1 MTNEITRFHH
11 NYSFFKNMLIELCV
25 GNYLTLDGLVN
36 VVYGAFVNYTKK
48 IQPCYYG

>member
-1 MTNEITRFHH
+1 
-11 NYSFFKNMLIELCV
+11 MLIELCV